1 MCSLELGRMLS
12 MNFYTYIRQK
22 HGGGSLYV
30 VIPAAFA
37 RALEKDRGLTTLVG
51 AEVKVEVTL

>member
-1 MCSLELGRMLS
+1 
-12 MNFYTYIRQK
+12 MNFYAYIRQK
-22 HGGGSLYV
+22 HGDGSLYV

-37 RALEKDRGLTTLVG
+37 RALEKDRGLSTLVG

>member
-1 MCSLELGRMLS
+1 
-12 MNFYTYIRQK
+12 MNFYAHIRQK
-22 HGGGSLYV
+22 HGDGSLYV

-37 RALEKDRGLTTLVG
+37 KAMAKDRGLTTLVG

>member
-1 MCSLELGRMLS
+1 

-22 HGGGSLYV
+22 HGGGSYYV

-37 RALEKDRGLTTLVG
+37 RAMMKDRGLSELDG

>member
-1 MCSLELGRMLS
+1 

-22 HGGGSLYV
+22 HGGGSYYV

-37 RALEKDRGLTTLVG
+37 KALMKDRGLKTLDG
-51 AEVKVEVTL
+51 EEVQVEVTL

>member
-1 MCSLELGRMLS
+1 
-12 MNFYTYIRQK
+12 MNFYAYIRK
-22 HGGGSLYV
+22 TTRGGYYV

-37 RALEKDRGLTTLVG
+37 KTMMKDRGLSELDG

>member
-1 MCSLELGRMLS
+1 
-12 MNFYTYIRQK
+12 MNFYAYIRK
-22 HGGGSLYV
+22 TTRGGYYV

-37 RALEKDRGLTTLVG
+37 RSLMKDRGLSELDG